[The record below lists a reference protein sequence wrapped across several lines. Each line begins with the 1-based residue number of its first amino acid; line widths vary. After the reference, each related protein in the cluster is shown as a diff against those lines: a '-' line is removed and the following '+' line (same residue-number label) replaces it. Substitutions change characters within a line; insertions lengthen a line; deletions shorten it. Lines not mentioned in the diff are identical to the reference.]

1 MKQHPIPGV
10 PRRTLYGAFHDYV
23 RGVFA
28 ERSVHSRGL
37 RARRT
42 RWLQRLGQRPGSGAP
57 HLSSRA

>member
-1 MKQHPIPGV
+1 MAQRPVTSI
-10 PRRTLYGAFHDYV
+10 PRRTLNGAFHDYV

-42 RWLQRLGQRPGSGAP
+42 RWLQRLGQ
-57 HLSSRA
+57 LSARA

>member
-37 RARRT
+37 RRRRT
-42 RWLQRLGQRPGSGAP
+42 RWLQRLAQHSAPGAP
-57 HLSSRA
+57 HLRARA

>member
-1 MKQHPIPGV
+1 MSNV
-10 PRRTLYGAFHDYV
+10 PRRNFNGAFHDYV